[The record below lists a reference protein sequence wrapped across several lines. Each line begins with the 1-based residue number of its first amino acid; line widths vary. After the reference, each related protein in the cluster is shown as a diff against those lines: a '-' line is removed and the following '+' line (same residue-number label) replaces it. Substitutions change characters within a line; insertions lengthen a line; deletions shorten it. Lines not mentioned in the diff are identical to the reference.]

1 MNDIAKWNVIRGLIL
16 ASKLS
21 KDDKKELLDFVNM
34 WEERSDL
41 WDD

>member
-1 MNDIAKWNVIRGLIL
+1 MLDVEKWKIIRGLIL
-16 ASKLS
+16 ASNLTHDEKR
-21 KDDKKELLDFVNM
+21 ELLDFINM